1 MTVVMAA
8 QLIDCLL
15 LGFYDLPFPEY
26 AEMVRSL
33 GEDSGV
39 YRDLALAYVDY
50 EGKPYRALDILSHF
64 YNEEH
69 GLSGH
74 TFHNADFLWPVI
86 TYLATFLKKRGL
98 SIDYVNLPHVQA
110 RELELKLKDNSVHTV
125 AITTTLYVSPEPIIE
140 LVSMVRRWN
149 PKARIIVGG
158 PYINNQVRA
167 SSRPGL
173 TGLFRMLGADVYVLC
188 QEGEMTLAAVID
200 AIRRGRSL
208 DFIPNLAFTADKN
221 HYTFTLEQPESNK
234 LAEEMVDYKQF
245 STNEVG
251 EFITTRT
258 AKSCPFACAFCG
270 FPSRAG
276 AYTYLGLEQVEKELD
291 AIASQQQVTT
301 LTILD
306 DTFNVPKARFRDILR
321 MMIRKNYG
329 FRWNSFYR
337 SDHGDEETIEL
348 MAEAGCEG
356 VFLGVESGSDQ
367 MLQRMN
373 KTARRR
379 HYSDAIASFSA
390 HNISTYASLIIGF
403 PGETEESV
411 EETISFIEETRPEYY
426 RAQLWYADPVT
437 PIWQERE
444 KYGVVGQGFSWR
456 HDSMD
461 AERACDWIDQM
472 FLQIENSTWLPQFGF
487 EQWSTFYLQRKG
499 MSRVGVRNFVTAFN
513 SAIKQRMLSYG
524 LPMRPEIAATLRASS
539 VFPRDGAASLAP
551 IERWSGATYKSALA
565 ALSAEMSG
573 FPSPSSSVSG
583 KTAGHLRRIDTRQ
596 LETRLLVDSRE
607 TDDMEAKV
615 VLLAAYAAAVK
626 KISGDA
632 VVFCAL
638 DAAED
643 SLPVP
648 MYFRSG
654 TEEPFETWVEE
665 AREKWKAFMPYS
677 HMLMSVFQNP
687 VGREQCGF
695 KGAHGN
701 RLLRL
706 AAQPGQKESH
716 WNRLLEK
723 WGISEVVTIDPSG
736 THIALEA
743 FTADADNAAQLR
755 AQLSILGEHLG
766 NYPFKMGIAS

>member
-1 MTVVMAA
+1 
-8 QLIDCLL
+8 
-15 LGFYDLPFPEY
+15 
-26 AEMVRSL
+26 
-33 GEDSGV
+33 
-39 YRDLALAYVDY
+39 
-50 EGKPYRALDILSHF
+50 
-64 YNEEH
+64 
-69 GLSGH
+69 
-74 TFHNADFLWPVI
+74 
-86 TYLATFLKKRGL
+86 
-98 SIDYVNLPHVQA
+98 
-110 RELELKLKDNSVHTV
+110 
-125 AITTTLYVSPEPIIE
+125 
-140 LVSMVRRWN
+140 
-149 PKARIIVGG
+149 
-158 PYINNQVRA
+158 
-167 SSRPGL
+167 
-173 TGLFRMLGADVYVLC
+173 MLGADVYVLC
-188 QEGEMTLAAVID
+188 QEGETTLAAVVD
-200 AIRRGRSL
+200 AIRQGRSL
-208 DFIPNLAFTADKN
+208 DFIPNLAFTSGKE

-291 AIASQQQVTT
+291 AIASHEQVTT
-301 LTILD
+301 VTILD

-337 SDHGDEETIEL
+337 SDHGDEETIAL

-356 VFLGVESGSDQ
+356 VFLGIESGSDQ

-379 HYSDAIASFSA
+379 HYSDAIAAFSA

-411 EETISFIEETRPEYY
+411 EETISFIEEARPEYY

-472 FLQIENSTWLPQFGF
+472 FLRIENSTWLPQFGF

-524 LPMRPEIAATLRASS
+524 LPMRPEIAATLRASCVLPS
-539 VFPRDGAASLAP
+539 NGTASLSP
-551 IERWSGATYKSALA
+551 IERWSGATYRSALA
-565 ALSAEMSG
+565 VLSAEMLE
-573 FPSPSSSVSG
+573 FPSSSSSAPC
-583 KTAGHLRRIDTRQ
+583 KKADHIRRVDTRQ
-596 LETRLLVDSRE
+596 LETPLLAASCKAGDI
-607 TDDMEAKV
+607 EAKV
-615 VLLAAYAAAVK
+615 VLLAGYAAAVK

-632 VVFCAL
+632 VIFCAL

-643 SLPVP
+643 ALPVP
-648 MYFRSG
+648 MYFRSR

-677 HMLMSVFQNP
+677 HILMSVFQNP
-687 VGREQCGF
+687 VAGEQLGF
-695 KGAHGN
+695 KAVHGN

-706 AAQPGQKESH
+706 APKSGQKGPH
-716 WNRLLEK
+716 WTRLLVK
-723 WGISEVVTIDPSG
+723 WGISEVVVIDPFG
-736 THIALEA
+736 TQLALEA
-743 FTADADNAAQLR
+743 STADTDNAAQLR
-755 AQLSILGEHLG
+755 AQLSVLSEHVR
-766 NYPFKMGIAS
+766 NYPLKARIAS